1 MSDEAF
7 KLIEYITTGEFDKKM
22 TEKALCIPTDK
33 ANADAWP
40 TELSGVK
47 EAFDATTTYYDWAAG
62 AESNN
67 DLTGTLKTSALELA
81 AGKLDAAGF
90 VSAMKKAAGK

>member
-1 MSDEAF
+1 M
-7 KLIEYITTGEFDKKM
+7 Y
-22 TEKALCIPTDK
+22 
-33 ANADAWP
+33 
-40 TELSGVK
+40 
-47 EAFDATTTYYDWAAG
+47 WAAG

-90 VSAMKKAAGK
+90 ISTMKKSQHGNKSLCDISNKNAYYNYGGGAVMASPP

>member
-1 MSDEAF
+1 MCE
-7 KLIEYITTGEFDKKM
+7 
-22 TEKALCIPTDK
+22 
-33 ANADAWP
+33 AWP
-40 TELSGVK
+40 EVQAEGVTYVQVK
-47 EAFDATTTYYDWAAG
+47 DSESAAGFDATTTYYDWAAG

-90 VSAMKKAAGK
+90 ISTMKKAAGK